1 MRRHMRQEAEE
12 TQIHRTKMEPVTD
25 ENTAYVQRCGIT
37 DKWAII
43 GK

>member
-1 MRRHMRQEAEE
+1 MRQEAEE
-12 TQIHRTKMEPVTD
+12 ETHVPTEQKWSHSQM
-25 ENTAYVQRCGIT
+25 NTAHVRDGIT